1 MIDALSPFLDPDKK
15 LCDYTDEE
23 WEFLKN
29 GSKEPIKAGI
39 RSKNTGRVDKVDYEG
54 VISHF
59 YRLYLKRDITKLK
72 KGLQEEIMSLV
83 HRGPCRAC
91 GGTGLNLKA
100 LASKINGYNI
110 VDMMNMPV
118 SDLAP
123 ILDEI
128 DDPRGRSLAVQIK
141 EYLKRMTDV
150 GVGYLSLSRRTDTL
164 SRLRGAGK

>member
-1 MIDALSPFLDPDKK
+1 
-15 LCDYTDEE
+15 
-23 WEFLKN
+23 
-29 GSKEPIKAGI
+29 
-39 RSKNTGRVDKVDYEG
+39 
-54 VISHF
+54 
-59 YRLYLKRDITKLK
+59 
-72 KGLQEEIMSLV
+72 
-83 HRGPCRAC
+83 
-91 GGTGLNLKA
+91 
-100 LASKINGYNI
+100 
-110 VDMMNMPV
+110 MMNMPV